1 MKLKE
6 SKSLNSRNTKNTIQ
20 IGTTSR
26 NELMEKKESNK
37 RDDED
42 ISNEKLKEN
51 KKINHNRIHLMNE
64 KEDEMNSSISKRSSE
79 NKLLLKNN
87 PYNQKSL
94 DIYKDTSKKKIEHY
108 TFFENNINKK
118 ANELLNFNE
127 TQNYVSDEDINKIDK
142 NKFKLDDTKNEE
154 ENENEM
160 ENNGINLEEIFNLIV
175 GHNIKKIIEPDYINK
190 FFLSHVPEDRTLNMN
205 INKMKSNTSNNSQNL
220 SFNYNL
226 EIVKNN
232 QIYFF
237 ARIKQSFPTSNIKI
251 YIKSFNNQ
259 YTKVG
264 KIISNFLKNN
274 FIVYKGNNKSNYL
287 KILNIE
293 YEINFFG
300 NKMRKM
306 KVEKFENNQIK
317 YILCNELPEWD
328 IMYNTYKQNF
338 NGRVKQTSKKN
349 FILKF
354 QDSND
359 EEKINEKLLQCGKIN
374 DNCFALDFISPL
386 SPFEAFSISITSII
400 NKISCE

>member
-6 SKSLNSRNTKNTIQ
+6 SKSLITRNTKNMIT

-51 KKINHNRIHLMNE
+51 KKINHYRIHLMNE

-87 PYNQKSL
+87 PYQQKSL
-94 DIYKDTSKKKIEHY
+94 DVYKDISKKKIEHY

-127 TQNYVSDEDINKIDK
+127 TQNYISDEDLNKIDK

-190 FFLSHVPEDRTLNMN
+190 FFLSHVPGDRTLNMN
-205 INKMKSNTSNNSQNL
+205 INKMKPNTSNNSQNL

-354 QDSND
+354 QNSND
-359 EEKINEKLLQCGKIN
+359 EEKMNEKLLQCGKIN

>member
-1 MKLKE
+1 
-6 SKSLNSRNTKNTIQ
+6 
-20 IGTTSR
+20 
-26 NELMEKKESNK
+26 
-37 RDDED
+37 
-42 ISNEKLKEN
+42 
-51 KKINHNRIHLMNE
+51 
-64 KEDEMNSSISKRSSE
+64 
-79 NKLLLKNN
+79 
-87 PYNQKSL
+87 
-94 DIYKDTSKKKIEHY
+94 
-108 TFFENNINKK
+108 
-118 ANELLNFNE
+118 
-127 TQNYVSDEDINKIDK
+127 
-142 NKFKLDDTKNEE
+142 
-154 ENENEM
+154 M